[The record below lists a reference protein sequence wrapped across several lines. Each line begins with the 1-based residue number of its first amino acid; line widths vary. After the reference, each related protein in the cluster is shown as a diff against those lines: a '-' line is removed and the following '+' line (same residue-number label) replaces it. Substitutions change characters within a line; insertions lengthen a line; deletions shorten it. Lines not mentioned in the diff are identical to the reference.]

1 MKASKWIDRVKVKN
15 NLPSDYAAAKLLGMT
30 QSAISVLRVR
40 ESTLSDETS
49 FNVATSLGINPAI
62 VLVDQSIERA
72 KTETARR
79 AWAEVINVLI
89 GNEKAQ
95 HLAGLRL
102 GIGGNGGI
110 RTLDEA
116 LHPILP

>member
-1 MKASKWIDRVKVKN
+1 MKASKWIDRVKVKK

-40 ESTLSDETS
+40 ESTLSDEAS
-49 FNVATSLGINPAI
+49 LNVAMSLEIDPVI
-62 VLVDQSIERA
+62 VLIDQALERA
-72 KTETARR
+72 KTDETRN
-79 AWAEVINVLI
+79 AWAKAINTLVC

-102 GIGGNGGI
+102 CIGGNG
-110 RTLDEA
+110 RL
-116 LHPILP
+116 